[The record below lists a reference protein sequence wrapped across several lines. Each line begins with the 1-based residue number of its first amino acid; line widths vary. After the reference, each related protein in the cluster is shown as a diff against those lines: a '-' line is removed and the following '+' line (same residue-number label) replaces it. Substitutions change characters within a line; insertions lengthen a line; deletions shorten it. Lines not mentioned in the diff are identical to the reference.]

1 MLTFASSIPA
11 ALLLISS
18 VLNNPGY
25 IGGPGPDTAVLLA
38 CILDVVNALAAIGTA
53 VVLFPV
59 VKRQNEAVALGFVGS
74 RVLEAAIILTGVVS
88 LLAVVTLRREMA
100 GAVANEAALFMVG
113 QSLVAVRDWTFVLGP
128 ILLSGVNAL
137 LLGSLMY
144 RSGLV
149 PRIIPLLGLI
159 GGPLIIISATAIVFG
174 VWTHVFGV
182 ARHRRRPDLRV
193 GTVARRL
200 AGRQGLQALP
210 DHRGYDRRQHPA
222 RPPGRHRLAAP
233 VANGPGPPRA
243 RPTVQAI
250 GTTDRNHDMIST
262 TPPTGYPVRLTGKL
276 DPNLSR
282 WLWLVKMFLAVPHY
296 VVLAFL
302 WVAFLITTCSPA
314 SRSCSP
320 AAIRAHCST
329 STSACC
335 AGTGGSVSTS
345 TPPWAPT
352 ATRRSRWPGP
362 TTRPISRSP
371 SPNILPGAW
380 SWSSGCWPSRT

>member
-1 MLTFASSIPA
+1 MTVLDRPTATKRVPMDSLRKTALIGGALYVLTFASSIPA
-11 ALLLISS
+11 ALLLIFS

-100 GAVANEAALFMVG
+100 GADEAALFVVG

-174 VWTHVFGV
+174 LWSQASVWHGI
-182 ARHRRRPDLRV
+182 A
-193 GTVARRL
+193 
-200 AGRQGLQALP
+200 
-210 DHRGYDRRQHPA
+210 
-222 RPPGRHRLAAP
+222 AAP
-233 VANGPGPPRA
+233 IFVWE
-243 RPTVQAI
+243 
-250 GTTDRNHDMIST
+250 
-262 TPPTGYPVRLTGKL
+262 
-276 DPNLSR
+276 LS
-282 WLWLVKMFLAVPHY
+282 LGVWLVVKGFRPSP
-296 VVLAFL
+296 
-302 WVAFLITTCSPA
+302 ITAGMT
-314 SRSCSP
+314 
-320 AAIRAHCST
+320 AAN
-329 STSACC
+329 
-335 AGTGGSVSTS
+335 
-345 TPPWAPT
+345 
-352 ATRRSRWPGP
+352 
-362 TTRPISRSP
+362 TRP
-371 SPNILPGAW
+371 AHQDV
-380 SWSSGCWPSRT
+380 TV